1 MITYATLTQ
10 LRERLGIPEDDTD
23 DDARLLAALRRATA
37 QLDRFTAR
45 RFAPAVQTR
54 HFDYQGP
61 YSLHFD
67 VDLLEVLSV
76 TNGDGLAISPD
87 DVTLL
92 PEDDWPKYALML
104 DVGAGTP
111 FVYETTKQ
119 GAVQVRG
126 IWGWHDAWA
135 EAWRDTG
142 DTVVG
147 TLSDSAGTLTVSDA
161 DGVDALNLAPR
172 FQVGQL
178 LRMEDEYVHVAAVDT
193 ATDTLTVVRG
203 VRGTTAASHAA
214 GTAIDSYVPPED
226 VTALCLRWAVWL
238 YQKENAAIGDGADW
252 LFPAEV
258 PADLR
263 VLAGNLRYVRVA

>member
-10 LRERLGIPEDDTD
+10 LRERLGIPDDDTD
-23 DDARLLAALRRATA
+23 DDASLLAALRRATA

-54 HFDYQGP
+54 RVDYQGP

-67 VDLLEVLSV
+67 IDLLEVLAI

-92 PEDDWPKYALML
+92 PEADGPKYALML

-111 FVYETTKQ
+111 FVYETRREAALTVK
-119 GAVQVRG
+119 G

-142 DTVVG
+142 DTVAG
-147 TLSDSAGTLTVSDA
+147 TLSDSTGTITVSDA
-161 DGVDALNLAPR
+161 DGADALNLAPR

-178 LRMEDEYVHVAAVDT
+178 LRLEDEYVHVTAVDADT
-193 ATDTLTVVRG
+193 NTLTVVLG

-214 GTAIDSYVPPED
+214 GTAIDCYVPPQD
-226 VTALCLRWAVWL
+226 VTALCLRWAAWL
-238 YQKENAAIGDGADW
+238 YQKQDAAFGDGADW
-252 LFPAEV
+252 LFPANV
-258 PADLR
+258 PDDLR
-263 VLAGNLRYVRVA
+263 TLASELRFVRVA